1 MIKVMEEFPC
11 KKKLNS
17 SDSGQENGT
26 AMIISVS
33 GLSSSI
39 MKKNI
44 LTYPGQWGAAT
55 DKSPQNFQNILN
67 FRYIW

>member
-11 KKKLNS
+11 KKKLNR
-17 SDSGQENGT
+17 SDPGQENGT

-39 MKKNI
+39 MKKKYIDISWEVRCSNW
-44 LTYPGQWGAAT
+44 Q
-55 DKSPQNFQNILN
+55 KSPKFSKYTEL
-67 FRYIW
+67 